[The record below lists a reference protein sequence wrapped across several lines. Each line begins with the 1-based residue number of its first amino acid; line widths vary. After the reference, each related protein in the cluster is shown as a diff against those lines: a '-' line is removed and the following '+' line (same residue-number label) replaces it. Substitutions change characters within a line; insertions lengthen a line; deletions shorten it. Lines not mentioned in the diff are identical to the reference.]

1 MPLKFFWQI
10 LRVTSLLFLVIGFLV
25 IAMLFISDQNEGDVI
40 AFIGPRTN
48 SVWTDGR
55 FAVNSYDVRTGHI
68 VSITPPNV
76 YPQVFN
82 WSSDGAM
89 IAMIARRLGDIANPS
104 GLYVMRSDGRDL
116 RLISADLLVIIAT
129 ERPPFWTD
137 DNQHLIFQAQQAGSN
152 IVQFYRGF
160 LDGTPPQLV
169 DINDDDVQRYIQQL
183 FPNYQRAPNQLY
195 TALVDYRNNR
205 WGLYVVIRGQRQ
217 EIYPLTAEEMMPDAP
232 DWSPDSTRIAF
243 SKRQN
248 RVAEVVVVSLTG
260 EVLFNIPQARYPLWK
275 PHP

>member
-10 LRVTSLLFLVIGFLV
+10 IRLMSLSFLMTGFLV
-25 IAMLFISDQNEGDVI
+25 IAMLFIGDQNEGDVI

-48 SVWTDGR
+48 SQWTDGQ

-68 VSITPPNV
+68 ISITPPNL

-89 IAMIARRLGDIANPS
+89 IATIARQLGDITNPS

-116 RLISADLLVIIAT
+116 RLISADLLVVIAT

-137 DNQHLIFQAQQAGSN
+137 DNQHLVFQAQQAGSN

-160 LDGTPPQLV
+160 LDGTLPELV
-169 DINDDDVQRYIQQL
+169 DINDEGVQRYIQQL
-183 FPNYQRAPNQLY
+183 FPNYQRAPNALY
-195 TALVDYRNNR
+195 TALVDYRNNQ
-205 WGLYVVIRGQRQ
+205 WGLYVAIGDQRQ

-243 SKRQN
+243 SKREN
-248 RVAEVVVVSLTG
+248 RVPMVIIITLTG
-260 EVLFNIPQARYPLWK
+260 NVLFDISQGRYPLWK
-275 PHP
+275 P